1 MDDYEMDDSTTICPT
16 SFLDLANANKTVLD
30 TIRQYLEPDQNN
42 KKMFAEVFTP
52 LFLVC
57 DMLSKLPKSV
67 WTNYDLVWLDP
78 ANGIGN
84 FPVVVYYKL
93 MSSLID
99 IPNKAKRSKHII
111 EKMLWMVELNPVNVN
126 VCKKIFKMLD
136 PDSKPNII
144 TGSFLEESTV
154 SKLPTIDIIIGNP
167 PYQVPVGPQKKET
180 LWNKFVLQSL
190 SVLKKNGYLCFVHP
204 SGWRDISGKFKTIQ
218 KELLSRTMLYL
229 EIHSYK
235 DGQKT
240 FHSGTR
246 YDFYVVQNKPVEHT
260 KTKIK
265 FEDGKQMVVDTA
277 KMEFIPNRNFDIIV
291 SLLAKHGD
299 ESVETLYDRSLYGTD
314 KSNMSKSKHGDESVE
329 TLHSSSIYETRNSYV
344 SKTKHGAFIYPCVY
358 SVNVKDEPS
367 FFYSNDNTKGHFGI
381 PKLIWGNGSTGS
393 IIDYKG
399 EYGLTQFA
407 YAIIDTPTNLSKIKK
422 VFDSKDFRNFITS
435 LSVGLAG
442 INTKYIS
449 LFKKDF
455 YEKMKIEN

>member
-1 MDDYEMDDSTTICPT
+1 MDDEMDDSNICPT

-30 TIRQYLEPDQNN
+30 TIQQYLEPDQNN

-57 DMLSKLPKSV
+57 DMLSKLPKRV

-126 VCKKIFKMLD
+126 VCKNIFNILD
-136 PDSKPNII
+136 PHSTPNII
-144 TGSFLEESTV
+144 TGSFLEENTIRN
-154 SKLPTIDIIIGNP
+154 LPQFDVIIGNP
-167 PYQVPVGPQKKET
+167 PYQIPVGPKNKET

-190 SVLKKNGYLCFVHP
+190 VVLEKNGYLCFVHP
-204 SGWRDISGKFKTIQ
+204 SGWRDIKGKFKQVQ
-218 KELLSRTMLYL
+218 KELLSRNMLYL

-246 YDFYVVQNKPVEHT
+246 YDFYVVQNKLADHT

-265 FEDGKQMVVDTA
+265 FEDGKQMVVDTT
-277 KMEFIPNRNFDIIV
+277 KMEFIPNRNFDIV
-291 SLLAKHGD
+291 MSLLAKDGED
-299 ESVETLYDRSLYGTD
+299 QVETIHDSSYHTQREEKVNTLY
-314 KSNMSKSKHGDESVE
+314 
-329 TLHSSSIYETRNSYV
+329 SSSTYDYRKPYM
-344 SKTKHGAFIYPCVY
+344 SKTKHGSFIYPCIY
-358 SVNVKDEPS
+358 SVNVKDEPR
-367 FFYSNDNTKGHFGI
+367 FVYSNDNTRGHFGI

-393 IIDYKG
+393 IIDENG
-399 EYGLTQFA
+399 TYGLSNFA
-407 YAIIDTPTNLSKIKK
+407 YAIIDTPINLSNIKK
-422 VFDSKDFRNFITS
+422 VFDSKDFRHFITS
-435 LSVGLAG
+435 LAVGQAG

-455 YEKMKIEN
+455 YKNFNYEKMKITI